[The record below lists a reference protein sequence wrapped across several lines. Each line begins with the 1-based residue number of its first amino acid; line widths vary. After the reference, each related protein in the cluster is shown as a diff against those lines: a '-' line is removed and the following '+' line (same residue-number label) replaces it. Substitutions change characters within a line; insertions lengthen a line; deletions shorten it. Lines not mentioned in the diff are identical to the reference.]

1 MYLRINN
8 IMRLTIRS
16 GLVRLQVSVHDKSP
30 GDTWRKVGGPYLR
43 EALGNAVAWGRQ
55 DMAKGTQRDW
65 GIKETRWWGGGH
77 GEISFQLAAG
87 TKGAKLLRTV
97 DLPTGFANAPQVQ
110 GLHSLS
116 SLSKCID
123 FTGPLESAHQICWA
137 PLSFFGL
144 CRRNCPRWMLLLY
157 IVL

>member
-1 MYLRINN
+1 MEKGRRPIFE
-8 IMRLTIRS
+8 RGIRKCS
-16 GLVRLQVSVHDKSP
+16 GLRQTRH
-30 GDTWRKVGGPYLR
+30 GQRDTEG
-43 EALGNAVAWGRQ
+43 LGNQGNTV
-55 DMAKGTQRDW
+55 M
-65 GIKETRWWGGGH
+65 GGGH

-123 FTGPLESAHQICWA
+123 FTGPLESAHQIC
-137 PLSFFGL
+137 
-144 CRRNCPRWMLLLY
+144 
-157 IVL
+157 

>member
-1 MYLRINN
+1 M
-8 IMRLTIRS
+8 RS

-30 GDTWRKVGGPYLR
+30 GDTWRKVGGPNLR
-43 EALGNAVAWGRQ
+43 EALGNAAARGGQ

-65 GIKETRWWGGGH
+65 GIEETWWWGGGP

-123 FTGPLESAHQICWA
+123 FTGPLESAHHIC
-137 PLSFFGL
+137 LSSIYLFFFF
-144 CRRNCPRWMLLLY
+144 WT
-157 IVL
+157 V